1 MLLSRRD
8 IAEFCGMS
16 TESAIR
22 ILKEFHNDK
31 IVNINGKIVEIISY
45 QLLERLSAVG

>member
-1 MLLSRRD
+1 
-8 IAEFCGMS
+8 MS

-31 IVNINGKIVEIISY
+31 IVNIDGKMMEVISFP
-45 QLLERLSAVG
+45 LLERLSEVG